1 MADKGFVGMC
11 DVELCA
17 WNENNDCKAPAI
29 TVEKRK
35 SHADCDTFLNE
46 ENPWSGQEY
55 GKERI
60 LKAGRG
66 KNCS

>member
-46 ENPWSGQEY
+46 ENPWSGQE
-55 GKERI
+55 
-60 LKAGRG
+60 
-66 KNCS
+66 